1 MTSAEPPSLNSLVV
15 YKLKAAHV
23 IETNKKKLTIRL
35 ADGEQVSVRPKDI
48 LLLHPGP
55 VKSLH
60 DLAETAV
67 LPEELLTAW
76 ELLGGE
82 EITLPDLC
90 ELAFA
95 EYSPRTAWTTWQAV
109 ADGLYFQGTPTAVLS
124 SSKEQVAETIAARAR
139 KEEEQR
145 AWEEFLSRLDT
156 RQFEQAD
163 EPYLQDVVAVALG
176 RQEKSQVLRALD
188 GPETP
193 ASAHNLLLET
203 GYWDESVD
211 PYPERAGLITTS
223 ATAVLPSLPDEA
235 RRDLTH
241 LLALAIDD
249 RDNIDPDDALSWED
263 GRLWVHV
270 ADAAALVEP
279 DSPADLEARARGANL
294 YVPEGTVTML
304 PGIATE
310 QLGLGLTDISPALS
324 FGLDLGPEG
333 LINDIEIV
341 PSWVRVTRWSYEEA
355 ERRLDEPLPGA
366 LLAAADAY
374 QKRRLAQGSIEIDLP
389 EIKVSVQDGQVVL
402 TPLPALRS
410 RDLVREA
417 MLMTGEAIAR
427 FALAHDIPLP
437 FTVQEEP
444 RDELPEG
451 EALSVMFA
459 RRRFMSPSH
468 QSTAAGPHAGL
479 GMPLYAQ
486 ATSPLRRYLDLVV
499 HQQLRAFLAGTAVL
513 DEQAILTRIGSVDD
527 LVRSTRGVERL
538 ARRHW
543 TLVFLLQNPDWEGD
557 GVVLETRGRRHI
569 VLLPELDMETDLYL
583 RAEQPLDT
591 WLRVRTQNVN
601 LPYLES
607 KFALVPA
614 GHSRE

>member
-1 MTSAEPPSLNSLVV
+1 MTNAEPFLNSLVI

-23 IETNKKKLTIRL
+23 VEANNKKLTIRL
-35 ADGEQVSVRPKDI
+35 ADGEQLSVRPKDV

-60 DLAETAV
+60 DLAENAAM
-67 LPEELLTAW
+67 PEELLTAW
-76 ELLGGE
+76 ELLAGE

-95 EYSPRTAWTTWQAV
+95 EYSPQTAWTTWQAV
-109 ADGLYFQGTPTAVLS
+109 ADGLYFQGTPTAVFS
-124 SSKEQVAETIAARAR
+124 SSSEQVAETIETRAR

-145 AWEEFLSRLDT
+145 AWEEFLGRLAA
-156 RQFEQAD
+156 RQFEPAD
-163 EPYLQDVVAVALG
+163 EPYLQEVVAVALG

-188 GPETP
+188 RPETP

-203 GYWDESVD
+203 GYWDEAVN
-211 PYPERAGLITTS
+211 PYPQRAGLITTS
-223 ATAVLPSLPDEA
+223 STAVLPPLPDEE

-249 RDNIDPDDALSWED
+249 ADNVDPDDALSWED

-270 ADAAALVEP
+270 ADAAALVTP
-279 DSPADLEARARGANL
+279 DSTADLQARARGANL
-294 YVPEGTVTML
+294 YLPEGTVTML
-304 PGIATE
+304 PEVATE

-324 FGLDLGPEG
+324 FGLDIGPDG
-333 LINDIEIV
+333 LINNIEII

-355 ERRLDEPLPGA
+355 EHKLDEPIPAA

-389 EIKVSVQDGQVVL
+389 EIKVSVQEGQVIL

-417 MLMTGEAIAR
+417 MLMAGEAIAR

-444 RDELPEG
+444 RGELTGRGGPVHHVCAAALHVTQPSIDRG
-451 EALSVMFA
+451 RTARRSGHAALCPGHKPAAALS
-459 RRRFMSPSH
+459 
-468 QSTAAGPHAGL
+468 
-479 GMPLYAQ
+479 
-486 ATSPLRRYLDLVV
+486 
-499 HQQLRAFLAGTAVL
+499 
-513 DEQAILTRIGSVDD
+513 
-527 LVRSTRGVERL
+527 
-538 ARRHW
+538 
-543 TLVFLLQNPDWEGD
+543 
-557 GVVLETRGRRHI
+557 
-569 VLLPELDMETDLYL
+569 
-583 RAEQPLDT
+583 
-591 WLRVRTQNVN
+591 
-601 LPYLES
+601 
-607 KFALVPA
+607 
-614 GHSRE
+614 